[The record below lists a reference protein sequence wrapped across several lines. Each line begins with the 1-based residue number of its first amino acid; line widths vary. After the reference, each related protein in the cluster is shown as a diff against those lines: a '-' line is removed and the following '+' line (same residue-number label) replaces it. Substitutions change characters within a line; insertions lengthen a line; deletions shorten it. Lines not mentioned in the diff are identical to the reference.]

1 MHIDVPLLG
10 PPFCVLLRQSD
21 LQRRAADLSVNVQ
34 EAGQEF
40 SKESAFLGV
49 EGCEDPLLNAVDVL
63 ARRLQQTVTSFG
75 NEKLLH
81 PLVGLRRHATDEPSA
96 LQSLEHRTDGRAID
110 RNLIDNGALIHAAP
124 VTNGDQGSI
133 FNGRDVVYLEF
144 SADNFDR
151 GL

>member
-1 MHIDVPLLG
+1 MQLDVPLLG
-10 PPFCVLLRQSD
+10 PPFCVLLRQND
-21 LQRRAADLSVNVQ
+21 LQRRSAELIVNVHKARQ
-34 EAGQEF
+34 EL

-96 LQSLEHRTDGRAID
+96 LQSLEHRADGRPID
-110 RNLIDNGALIHAAP
+110 RNLIAKRPLTHPDP
-124 VTNGDQGSI
+124 PTDC
-133 FNGRDVVYLEF
+133 
-144 SADNFDR
+144 
-151 GL
+151 